1 MFMQI
6 FATLF
11 IGGFV
16 TGAAIGHIALLH
28 ALCAPA
34 TDDTESTHARLF
46 PGEQRGLSEWVVFL
60 GGRRSL
66 SILDD

>member
-16 TGAAIGHIALLH
+16 TSAAIGHIALLH

-34 TDDTESTHARLF
+34 TDDTHSTDARLF
-46 PGEQRGLSEWVVFL
+46 PGEQLPESSVIF
-60 GGRRSL
+60 
-66 SILDD
+66 